1 MRIKTTYNNQDL
13 DFCYDVLIV
22 TVMAMAVIV
31 LIGRICGV
39 C

>member
-1 MRIKTTYNNQDL
+1 MKLKTTYSEQDI
-13 DFCYDVLIV
+13 DFCYDCIIF
-22 TVMAMAVIV
+22 TVIAMTVIV

>member
-13 DFCYDVLIV
+13 DFCYDVLIF
-22 TVMAMAVIV
+22 TVIAMVVIIT
-31 LIGRICGV
+31 IGKLLHV

>member
-1 MRIKTTYNNQDL
+1 MRIKTTYTAADL
-13 DFCYDVLIV
+13 DFCYDCIIFTTLAI
-22 TVMAMAVIV
+22 TVIV